1 MAKFIF
7 KLDSVKRVKEN
18 YEKKAKRELAVIN
31 NYINDHQKIR
41 QKLIEEVNSLRNSVK
56 PKMTASELK
65 FLGGYKNSLKNRI
78 KNEESELN
86 RLEQEKKR
94 KISEVM
100 QRSKEKKIL
109 NQLEEHQLDEFIK
122 AENKSELKN
131 FDEIAIQNFSRD
143 KK

>member
-7 KLDSVKRVKEN
+7 RLDSVKKVKEN

-31 NYINDHQKIR
+31 NFINDHQKIR
-41 QKLIEEVNSLRNSVK
+41 EQLIDEVNSLRNSIK
-56 PKMTASELK
+56 PRMTASELK
-65 FLGGYKNSLKNRI
+65 FLGGYKNSLSLKI
-78 KNEESELN
+78 KNEEAELN

-100 QRSKEKKIL
+100 QKAKEKKIL
-109 NQLEEHQLDEFIK
+109 NQLEEHQK
-122 AENKSELKN
+122 AEFVKEENKAELKQ

>member
-7 KLDSVKRVKEN
+7 RLDSIKRVKEN
-18 YEKKAKRELAVIN
+18 YEKKAKRELAAIN
-31 NYINDHQKIR
+31 NYINDHQKIKE
-41 QKLIEEVNSLRNSVK
+41 KLIEEVNSLRNNVR

-65 FLGGYKNSLKNRI
+65 FLGGYKSYLSSKI
-78 KNEESELN
+78 KNEESELT
-86 RLEQEKKR
+86 RLDQEKKR

-100 QRSKEKKIL
+100 QRAKEKKIL
-109 NQLEEHQLDEFIK
+109 NQLEEHQLNEFLK
-122 AENKSELKN
+122 EANKTELKQ

>member
-7 KLDSVKRVKEN
+7 RLNSVKKVKEN

-31 NYINDHQKIR
+31 NFIYDHQKLR
-41 QKLIEEVNSLRNSVK
+41 EQLIEEVNSLRNSIK
-56 PKMTASELK
+56 PRMTASELK
-65 FLGGYKNSLKNRI
+65 FLGGYKNSLVLRI
-78 KNEESELN
+78 KNEEAELT

-94 KISEVM
+94 KVSEVM
-100 QRSKEKKIL
+100 QRAKEKKIL
-109 NQLEEHQLDEFIK
+109 TQLEEHQKEEFIK
-122 AENKSELKN
+122 EENKSELKQ

>member
-18 YEKKAKRELAVIN
+18 YEKKTKRELASIN
-31 NYINDHQKIR
+31 NYINNHEQIK
-41 QKLIEEVNSLRNSVK
+41 QQLIEEVNSLRNKVK
-56 PKMTASELK
+56 PRMSASELK
-65 FLGGYKNSLKNRI
+65 FLSGYKNSLTNKI
-78 KNEESELN
+78 KNEEAELV

-94 KISEVM
+94 KIFELG
-100 QRSKEKKIL
+100 QRAKEIKIL
-109 NQLEEHQLDEFIK
+109 EQLEEHQKIEFFK
-122 AENKSELKN
+122 EENKIEMKH

>member
-18 YEKKAKRELAVIN
+18 YEKKARRELAVIN
-31 NYINDHQKIR
+31 NYINDHQKMR
-41 QKLIEEVNSLRNSVK
+41 EKLIEEVNSLRNNVK
-56 PKMTASELK
+56 PRMTASELK
-65 FLGGYKNSLKNRI
+65 FLGGYKNLLSYKI
-78 KNEESELN
+78 KNEEAELT
-86 RLEQEKKR
+86 RLDQEKKR

-100 QRSKEKKIL
+100 QRAKEKKIL
-109 NQLEEHQLDEFIK
+109 NQLEEHQHNEFIK
-122 AENKSELKN
+122 EENKTELKQ

>member
-7 KLDSVKRVKEN
+7 RLNSVKMVKEN

-31 NYINDHQKIR
+31 NFINDHQKMR
-41 QKLIEEVNSLRNSVK
+41 EQLIEEVNSLRNSIK
-56 PKMTASELK
+56 LRMTASELK
-65 FLGGYKNSLKNRI
+65 FLSGYKNSLAMKI
-78 KNEESELN
+78 KNEEAELT

-100 QRSKEKKIL
+100 QRAKEKKIL
-109 NQLEEHQLDEFIK
+109 TQLEEHQKDEFLK
-122 AENKSELKN
+122 EENKKELKQ

>member
-7 KLDSVKRVKEN
+7 RLDSVKRVKEN

-31 NYINDHQKIR
+31 NYINDHQKLR
-41 QKLIEEVNSLRNSVK
+41 EKLIEEVNSLRNNIK
-56 PKMTASELK
+56 PRMTASELK
-65 FLGGYKNSLKNRI
+65 FLGGYKNSLTLRI
-78 KNEESELN
+78 KNEEAELT

-100 QRSKEKKIL
+100 QRAKEKKIL
-109 NQLEEHQLDEFIK
+109 TQLEDHQHKEFLK
-122 AENKSELKN
+122 EENKNELKQ

>member
-7 KLDSVKRVKEN
+7 KLDSVKRVKAN
-18 YEKKAKRELAVIN
+18 YEKIAKRELAVIN
-31 NYINDHQKIR
+31 NYINDHQKLKE
-41 QKLIEEVNSLRNSVK
+41 KLIEEVNLLRNSVK
-56 PKMTASELK
+56 PRMTASELK
-65 FLGGYKNSLKNRI
+65 FLGGYKNSLNQKI
-78 KNEESELN
+78 KNEEAELV

-100 QRSKEKKIL
+100 QRAKEKKIL
-109 NQLEEHQLDEFIK
+109 TQLEEHQLKEFTK
-122 AENKSELKN
+122 EQDKTELKQ

>member
-7 KLDSVKRVKEN
+7 RLDSVKRVKEN

-31 NYINDHQKIR
+31 NYINDHQKLR
-41 QKLIEEVNSLRNSVK
+41 EKLIEEVNSLRNNVK
-56 PKMTASELK
+56 PRISASELK
-65 FLGGYKNSLKNRI
+65 FIGGYKNALNLRI
-78 KNEESELN
+78 KNEEAELM

-100 QRSKEKKIL
+100 QRAKEKKIL
-109 NQLEEHQLDEFIK
+109 SQLEEHQHKEFIK
-122 AENKSELKN
+122 EENKTELKQ

>member
-18 YEKKAKRELAVIN
+18 YEKKAKRELAAIN
-31 NYINDHQKIR
+31 NYINDHQKMR
-41 QKLIEEVNSLRNSVK
+41 EKLIEEVNSLRNNVR

-65 FLGGYKNSLKNRI
+65 FLGGYKSLLSSKI
-78 KNEESELN
+78 KNEEAELM
-86 RLEQEKKR
+86 RLDQEKKR

-100 QRSKEKKIL
+100 QRAKEKKIL
-109 NQLEEHQLDEFIK
+109 NQLEEHQHNEFVK
-122 AENKSELKN
+122 EENKTELKQ

>member
-7 KLDSVKRVKEN
+7 RLDSVKRVKEN

-41 QKLIEEVNSLRNSVK
+41 EKLIEEINSLRNNVK
-56 PKMTASELK
+56 PRMTASELK
-65 FLGGYKNSLKNRI
+65 FLGGYKNSLNTRI
-78 KNEESELN
+78 KNEEAELT
-86 RLEQEKKR
+86 RLEQEKLR
-94 KISEVM
+94 KVSEVM
-100 QRSKEKKIL
+100 QKAKEKKIL
-109 NQLEEHQLDEFIK
+109 TQLEEHQHKEFIK
-122 AENKSELKN
+122 EENKSELKQ

>member
-7 KLDSVKRVKEN
+7 RLNSVKMVKEN
-18 YEKKAKRELAVIN
+18 CEKKAKRELAVIN
-31 NYINDHQKIR
+31 NFISDHQKMR
-41 QKLIEEVNSLRNSVK
+41 EQLIEEVNSLRNSIK
-56 PKMTASELK
+56 LRMTASELK
-65 FLGGYKNSLKNRI
+65 FLSGYKNSLAMKI
-78 KNEESELN
+78 KNEEAELN

-100 QRSKEKKIL
+100 QKAKEKKIL
-109 NQLEEHQLDEFIK
+109 TQLEEHQKEEFIK
-122 AENKSELKN
+122 EENKIEMKQ

>member
-7 KLDSVKRVKEN
+7 RLDSVKRVKEN

-31 NYINDHQKIR
+31 NYINDHQKLR
-41 QKLIEEVNSLRNSVK
+41 EKLIDEVNSLRNNVK
-56 PKMTASELK
+56 PRMSASELK
-65 FLGGYKNSLKNRI
+65 FLGGYKNSLNIQI
-78 KNEESELN
+78 KNEEAELS

-94 KISEVM
+94 KVSELM
-100 QRSKEKKIL
+100 QRAKEKKIL
-109 NQLEEHQLDEFIK
+109 SQLEEHQHKEFVK
-122 AENKSELKN
+122 EENKTELKQ

>member
-7 KLDSVKRVKEN
+7 RLDSVKKVKEN

-31 NYINDHQKIR
+31 NFINDHQKLR
-41 QKLIEEVNSLRNSVK
+41 EQLINEVNSLRNNIK
-56 PKMTASELK
+56 PRMSASELK
-65 FLGGYKNSLKNRI
+65 FLGGYKNSLSLKI
-78 KNEESELN
+78 KNEEVELN

-94 KISEVM
+94 KVSEVM
-100 QRSKEKKIL
+100 QRAKEKKIL
-109 NQLEEHQLDEFIK
+109 NQLEEHQKAEFIK
-122 AENKSELKN
+122 EENKSELKQ

>member
-31 NYINDHQKIR
+31 NYINDHQKMR
-41 QKLIEEVNSLRNSVK
+41 EKLIEEVNSLRNNVR

-65 FLGGYKNSLKNRI
+65 FLGGYKSLLSSKI
-78 KNEESELN
+78 KNEEAELT
-86 RLEQEKKR
+86 RLDQEKKR

-100 QRSKEKKIL
+100 QRAKEKKIL
-109 NQLEEHQLDEFIK
+109 NQLEELQHNEFLK
-122 AENKSELKN
+122 EENKTELKQ

>member
-7 KLDSVKRVKEN
+7 RLDSVKRVKEN

-31 NYINDHQKIR
+31 KYINDHQKLR
-41 QKLIEEVNSLRNSVK
+41 EKLIEEVNSIRNNVK
-56 PKMTASELK
+56 PRMTASELK
-65 FLGGYKNSLKNRI
+65 FLGGYKNSLNLQI
-78 KNEESELN
+78 KNEEAELT

-100 QRSKEKKIL
+100 QRAKEKKIL
-109 NQLEEHQLDEFIK
+109 SQLEEHQQNEFLK
-122 AENKSELKN
+122 EENKTELKQ

>member
-7 KLDSVKRVKEN
+7 RLDSVKRVKEN
-18 YEKKAKRELAVIN
+18 YEKKAKRELASIN
-31 NYINDHQKIR
+31 NFINDHQKMR
-41 QKLIEEVNSLRNSVK
+41 EKLIEEVNSLRNSIK
-56 PKMTASELK
+56 PKMTVSELK
-65 FLGGYKNSLKNRI
+65 FLGGYKNSLTLKI
-78 KNEESELN
+78 KNEEAELN

-100 QRSKEKKIL
+100 QRAKEKKIL
-109 NQLEEHQLDEFIK
+109 LQLEEQQKTEFLK
-122 AENKSELKN
+122 EENKTELKQ

>member
-7 KLDSVKRVKEN
+7 RLNSVKKVKEN

-31 NYINDHQKIR
+31 NFINDHQKLR
-41 QKLIEEVNSLRNSVK
+41 EQLIEEVNSLRNSIK
-56 PKMTASELK
+56 PRMTASELK
-65 FLGGYKNSLKNRI
+65 FLGGYKNSLALKI
-78 KNEESELN
+78 KNEEAELT

-100 QRSKEKKIL
+100 QRAKEKKIL
-109 NQLEEHQLDEFIK
+109 TQLEVHQKEEFIK
-122 AENKSELKN
+122 EENKSEQKQ